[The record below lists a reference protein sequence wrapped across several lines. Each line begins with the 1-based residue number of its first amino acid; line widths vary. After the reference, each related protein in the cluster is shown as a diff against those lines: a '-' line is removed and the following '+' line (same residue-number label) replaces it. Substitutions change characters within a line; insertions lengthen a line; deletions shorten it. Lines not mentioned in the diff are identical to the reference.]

1 MKVRTVIAD
10 DEAAARLGLGDL
22 LASTDWIEL
31 VGECADGLA
40 AVEMIER
47 LRPELVFL
55 DIQMPGLLGT
65 EVLSQLSQRPH
76 VVFTTAYSEHA
87 ASAFEL
93 GALDYLLKPFG
104 GERLGMALDRI
115 RAVLGEPQPAL
126 AAVDRLREVLRSG
139 PMSRLF
145 VRVGGTIVPL
155 AVEEV
160 RHFEAWGDY
169 VTTHL
174 ADARHVLHLSLNRLE
189 SRLAPERFL
198 RIHRAHIV
206 NLDHVRAFR
215 KEGRGR
221 MVAELADGTRLPV
234 SRARA
239 SALRDL
245 GV

>member
-22 LASTDWIEL
+22 LAGMDWIEL
-31 VGECADGLA
+31 VGECADGHA

-47 LRPELVFL
+47 LHPELVFL
-55 DIQMPGLLGT
+55 DIRMPGLLGT
-65 EVLSQLSQRPH
+65 EVLAQLSQRPH

-104 GERLGMALDRI
+104 SERLGLALDRI
-115 RAVLGEPQPAL
+115 RAALGEPQSSPTAM
-126 AAVDRLREVLRSG
+126 DRLREVLRSG
-139 PMSRLF
+139 PMNRLF
-145 VRVGGTIVPL
+145 VRIGGTIVPL
-155 AVEEV
+155 AVDEV
-160 RHFEAWGDY
+160 HHFEAWGDY
-169 VTTHL
+169 VTAHL
-174 ADARHVLHLSLNRLE
+174 AAGRHVLHLSLNRLE
-189 SRLAPERFL
+189 SRLAPARFL

-215 KEGRGR
+215 KEGRGG
-221 MVAELADGTRLPV
+221 MVAELGDGTRLPV
-234 SRARA
+234 SRSRA

>member
-10 DEAAARLGLGDL
+10 DETAARLGLGDL

-31 VGECADGLA
+31 VGECADGHA
-40 AVEMIER
+40 AVEMIET
-47 LRPELVFL
+47 LRPDLVFL

-65 EVLSQLSQRPH
+65 EVLAELSQRPH
-76 VVFTTAYSEHA
+76 VVFTTAFSEHA

-104 GERLGMALDRI
+104 SERLGIALDRI
-115 RAVLGEPQPAL
+115 RAVLGEPQSSPAV
-126 AAVDRLREVLRSG
+126 ADRLREVLRSG

-155 AVEEV
+155 AVDEV

-169 VTTHL
+169 VTAHL
-174 ADARHVLHLSLNRLE
+174 ANSRHVLHLSLNRLE
-189 SRLAPERFL
+189 SRLEPERFL

-206 NLDHVRAFR
+206 NLDCVRAFR
-215 KEGRGR
+215 NEGRGR
-221 MVAELADGTRLPV
+221 MVAELDDGSRLPV
-234 SRARA
+234 SRSRA
-239 SALRDL
+239 SALREL